1 MATPRPFA
9 VVTGASSGIGYELAL
24 ECARAGFDLAVAADE
39 PDLQRAAETFSQW
52 GAHTIAVEADLASRA
67 GVERLLAAIDRR
79 PVDVLIANAGEG
91 HGGAFLD
98 CDFGTHSHIIE
109 TNVTG
114 TLYLIHE
121 IGRGMRD
128 RRCGRMLIVGSIAGY
143 MPGAYNAVYNA
154 TKAFI
159 DSFAAALR
167 SEVKDWGVSVTLL
180 MPGATET
187 RFFERAGMLDTKLG
201 QGSKDD
207 PADVARAGFDAM
219 MRGEADVVFGW
230 RNKLQTAIASVIPS
244 GLLAELH
251 RRQAEPRKG
260 MRE

>member
-39 PDLQRAAETFSQW
+39 AELERAAETFRQW
-52 GAHTIAVEADLASRA
+52 GADIIAVRTDLASRE
-67 GVERLLAAIDRR
+67 GVDRLLAALGGR

-98 CDFGTHSHIIE
+98 CEFGDLSHIVE

-114 TLYLIHE
+114 TLYLIHK
-121 IGRGMRD
+121 IGRHMRE
-128 RRCGRMLIVGSIAGY
+128 RRSGKMLIVGSIAGY
-143 MPGAYNAVYNA
+143 LPGAYSAVYNG

-167 SEVKDWGVSVTLL
+167 NELKDWGVSVTLL
-180 MPGATET
+180 IPGATET
-187 RFFERAGMLDTKLG
+187 RFFERAGMLDTKIG
-201 QGSKDD
+201 QASKDD
-207 PADVARAGFDAM
+207 PAEVARTGFEAM
-219 MRGEADVVFGW
+219 MRGDADVVFGW
-230 RNKLQTAIASVIPS
+230 RNKIQTAIASVMPAS
-244 GLLAELH
+244 LLAELH
-251 RRQAEPRKG
+251 RRQAEPRRG
-260 MRE
+260 MRD